1 MPIFVKVDEYHEVLN
16 LMRSIRRKI
25 DESKNT
31 LLKIHDLKNEE
42 DELVDQWQ
50 AGLTE
55 VEKKL
60 DFIEHSLNE
69 PENFQKSKKWLKEKK
84 VVKEEKQPLDQGV
97 GLLQELLKE
106 KILAAK
112 PRAFAKI
119 FEYTD
124 WAGCSSCCSSTNG

>member
-1 MPIFVKVDEYHEVLN
+1 MEKMPIFVKVDEYHEVLN
-16 LMRSIRRKI
+16 LMRLIRRKV

-50 AGLTE
+50 TGLTE

-69 PENFQKSKKWLKEKK
+69 PETF
-84 VVKEEKQPLDQGV
+84 
-97 GLLQELLKE
+97 
-106 KILAAK
+106 
-112 PRAFAKI
+112 
-119 FEYTD
+119 
-124 WAGCSSCCSSTNG
+124 

>member
-1 MPIFVKVDEYHEVLN
+1 MEKMPIFVKVDEYHEVLN
-16 LMRSIRRKI
+16 LMRSIRRKV

-69 PENFQKSKKWLKEKK
+69 PENF
-84 VVKEEKQPLDQGV
+84 
-97 GLLQELLKE
+97 
-106 KILAAK
+106 
-112 PRAFAKI
+112 
-119 FEYTD
+119 
-124 WAGCSSCCSSTNG
+124 

>member
-1 MPIFVKVDEYHEVLN
+1 MEKMPIFVKVDEYHEVLN
-16 LMRSIRRKI
+16 LMRSIRRKV

-50 AGLTE
+50 TGLTE

-69 PENFQKSKKWLKEKK
+69 PENF
-84 VVKEEKQPLDQGV
+84 
-97 GLLQELLKE
+97 
-106 KILAAK
+106 
-112 PRAFAKI
+112 
-119 FEYTD
+119 
-124 WAGCSSCCSSTNG
+124 

>member
-1 MPIFVKVDEYHEVLN
+1 MEKMPIFVKVDEYHEVLN
-16 LMRSIRRKI
+16 LMRSIKRKI

-50 AGLTE
+50 NGLTE

-69 PENFQKSKKWLKEKK
+69 PENF
-84 VVKEEKQPLDQGV
+84 
-97 GLLQELLKE
+97 
-106 KILAAK
+106 
-112 PRAFAKI
+112 
-119 FEYTD
+119 
-124 WAGCSSCCSSTNG
+124 